1 MEKKTKGSKKPKAAM
16 PTGRVQTKTKAQT
29 KKDIIAFLDQKSTK
43 PGKSKKP
50 GCPLK
55 HGMACVLAT
64 VKDNEPRATPVDFF
78 SEGLTIWIA
87 GEPGLKI
94 RNIRLNPRVAVGI
107 YHPMDH
113 SKLNRSLQV
122 KGKASMIN
130 IRDHKRAFMA
140 KAKKFGLVYGI
151 EKILEK
157 NIPGP
162 VTNVKER
169 KEQIEKAL
177 SSFNLIRIDP
187 DEITYLYIHPTRGM
201 EKNIWK
207 K

>member
-1 MEKKTKGSKKPKAAM
+1 MEKKKQGSKKSKVAKPESRA
-16 PTGRVQTKTKAQT
+16 QTKTKAQL
-29 KKDIIAFLDQKSTK
+29 KKEIVAFLDQTSTQ

-64 VKDNEPRATPVDFF
+64 VKNNEPRATPVDFF

-94 RNIRLNPRVAVGI
+94 RNIRSNPRVAVGI

-140 KAKKFGLVYGI
+140 KAKKFGLIYAVEKII
-151 EKILEK
+151 EK
-157 NIPGP
+157 NTVGAT
-162 VTNVKER
+162 VTLKER
-169 KEQIEKAL
+169 KERIEKIL

-187 DEITYLYIHPTRGM
+187 DEITYLYIHPTKGM
-201 EKNIWK
+201 EKDIWK

>member
-1 MEKKTKGSKKPKAAM
+1 MKKQTERLKKSKATRPKSRA
-16 PTGRVQTKTKAQT
+16 QTKTKAQL
-29 KKDIIAFLDQKSTK
+29 KKDILAFLNSTSTQ

-55 HGMACVLAT
+55 HGLACVLAT
-64 VKDNEPRATPVDFF
+64 VKNNEPRATPVDFF
-78 SEGLTIWIA
+78 NDGLTIWIA

-94 RNIRLNPRVAVGI
+94 RNIRSNPRVAVGI

-130 IRDHKRAFMA
+130 VRDHKRTFMA
-140 KAKKFGLVYGI
+140 RAKKFGLVYAVEKIIEKNTLGAAVSLKEKKERI
-151 EKILEK
+151 EKI
-157 NIPGP
+157 
-162 VTNVKER
+162 
-169 KEQIEKAL
+169 L

-187 DEITYLYIHPTRGM
+187 DEITFLYIHPSKGM
-201 EKNIWK
+201 EKHIWK